1 MNHCRACGPNR
12 KLGLDK
18 ALGLVVI
25 MVTCLMAVATLV
37 VAQDEHVQ
45 REAEQAEAV
54 QELAS
59 SRKLLAA
66 PIPIVN
72 PTLGEGLGAVAM
84 YLYKLD
90 EESQSSFTGAG
101 ALYTSSE
108 SWGVGIAQALYFDEN
123 AWKLKAG
130 VAYFDLNL
138 EYYGIGSGAGD
149 QGESV
154 PVNQE
159 GWGGGLKTLRRVAG
173 HWYAGLQYFYVKT
186 DSTFD
191 LSDPP
196 AGNRVDL
203 PSAAEL
209 DSAVAGLGAI
219 AEYDSRDDQFN
230 AYRGNHFELSWS
242 VADQAFGSDFSF
254 QSIKTSYNLY
264 RPVGK
269 QKILAARIMGC
280 AVPGDSPYYAL
291 CSFGQGVDLRGYVG
305 GRYRDEMMFAT
316 QAEYRWRFYKRWGM
330 VAFAGVGEVAET
342 FGDFNTENLLHS
354 VGAGLRFMLS
364 DDHRLNI
371 SVDWARGKDDD
382 AWYFYVSE
390 SF

>member
-1 MNHCRACGPNR
+1 MR
-12 KLGLDK
+12 
-18 ALGLVVI
+18 LV
-25 MVTCLMAVATLV
+25 AVLLV
-37 VAQDEHVQ
+37 LAMCPLAAPVAAQDESVQ
-45 REAEQAEAV
+45 REAERAEAV
-54 QELAS
+54 KELAS
-59 SRKLLAA
+59 GGNWVAA

-72 PTLGEGLGAVAM
+72 PTLGEGLGAIAM

-101 ALYTSSE
+101 AFYTSSE
-108 SWGVGIAQALYFDEN
+108 SWGVGIAQELYFDEN

-138 EYYGIGSGAGD
+138 EYFGIGSGAGD

-159 GWGGGLKTLRRVAG
+159 GWGGGLKALRRVAG

-196 AGNRVDL
+196 AGVRVDL

-209 DSAVAGLGAI
+209 HSAVAGLGAI
-219 AEYDSRDDQFN
+219 AAYDSRDDQFN
-230 AYRGNHFELSWS
+230 AFKGNHFELSWS
-242 VADQAFGSDFSF
+242 VADQVFGSDFSF

-264 RPVGK
+264 RSVGK

-280 AVPGDSPYYAL
+280 AVPGDTPYYAL

-305 GRYRDEMMFAT
+305 GRYRDELMFAT
-316 QAEYRWRFYKRWGM
+316 QAEYRWRFYKRWGT
-330 VAFAGVGEVAET
+330 VAFAGVGEVAESLS
-342 FGDFNTENLLHS
+342 DFNTEDLLPS

-364 DDHRLNI
+364 EDHRLNL
-371 SVDWARGKDDD
+371 SVDWARGKDND